1 MRAGFRYADY
11 GFGWDLA
18 SAPIE
23 LRDAFER
30 YLYELGKCVLQ
41 KYACFEE

>member
-1 MRAGFRYADY
+1 MQTFERSTI
-11 GFGWDLA
+11 LA